1 MPWDGSGN
9 FTRSYKWQDDAT
21 ADIKI
26 RADRHDSN
34 DDDIAS
40 GLANAIAKD
49 GQSRPTADIS
59 LNEHKIVDLTD
70 PTDAQDAATKKYVD
84 NFKTFSTGITIS
96 GADENG
102 RISFSSATGIQ
113 GLSFT
118 AADFAWLARLA
129 AVGPPA
135 LLNRLVLNTKA
146 DGTGTD
152 VIELRDDGSALFT
165 GKATVR
171 GTSAQFQI
179 VPTTGN
185 GHVYWMAA
193 DGVTTRMIMYTSG
206 GAQGNG
212 VVSLG
217 NGVTFQFGADG
228 NLYGHGGAYLQGTTG
243 NIVGSV
249 WNSWGAGDAYSAI
262 NLRIEARAQA
272 WAASY
277 LNSAVTSMR
286 MAGETAFNRS
296 GVTGKWQ
303 TSGYVFTGVQGT
315 SGGGDATY
323 FARQPQHFIPAV
335 GWQASFLF

>member
-59 LNEHKIVDLTD
+59 LNEHKLVDLAD

-84 NFKTFSTGITIS
+84 DAKTFSTGITIS
-96 GADENG
+96 GADANG

-118 AADFAWLARLA
+118 AADFAWLARLSA
-129 AVGPPA
+129 AGPPA
-135 LLNRLVLNTKA
+135 LLNRMVLNTKA

-165 GKATVR
+165 GRATVR

-185 GHVYWMAA
+185 GHVYIMAA
-193 DGVTTRMIMYTSG
+193 DGVATRAIMYTSG
-206 GAQGNG
+206 GAQGNLIFQ
-212 VVSLG
+212 LG
-217 NGVTFQFGADG
+217 NGVTMQLDTAG
-228 NLYGHGGAYLQGTTG
+228 NVLAHGGAYLQATTG
-243 NIVGSV
+243 NVVGSV
-249 WNSWGAGDAYSAI
+249 WSNWGAGDAFSAI
-262 NLRIEARAQA
+262 NARIEARAQA

-277 LNSAVTSMR
+277 LNSAVTSTR

-303 TSGYVFTGVQGT
+303 NSGYVFTGIQGT

-323 FARQPQHFIPAV
+323 FARQPQRFIPSV
-335 GWQASFLF
+335 GWQEAFPF